1 MSIEKQTQLV
11 LSKMGIQPVPAE
23 KSLETFYEVRDSYKR
38 QGKKVFKY
46 EFLDEEYKKNGLII
60 VPITDVHLGS
70 KHANVPY
77 FKAFCE
83 YILKTPNCV
92 TILNGDL
99 AETATKISVGA
110 GMFEEDIP
118 IPAQLQALYEILKP
132 LADAGKILGVGPGNH
147 EERVYQMIGINPME
161 ILAEKLNVPYFG
173 YQGFFN
179 VVVDKIS
186 YKISFFH
193 GTGGGATIGSKASSA
208 ERMNKVVLA
217 DLYFSGHTHGRQ
229 YHKDVLYIFDDE
241 LDELVP
247 MIRTYVVGGSFVE
260 YWGGYAEMK
269 ALAPTITGAV
279 RIELRPDT
287 KDIRVIM

>member
-11 LSKMGIQPVPAE
+11 LSKMGIQPVPVE
-23 KSLETFYEVRDSYKR
+23 KSLETFYGVRDSYKR
-38 QGKKVFKY
+38 QGKKVLKY
-46 EFLDEEYKKNGLII
+46 VFNDEVYKLNGLTI

-83 YILKTPNCV
+83 YILSTPNCV

-118 IPAQLQALYEILKP
+118 IPAQLNALYEILKP

-161 ILAEKLNVPYFG
+161 LLAEKLEVPYFG

-179 VVVDKIS
+179 IVVNDIS
-186 YKISFFH
+186 YKVSFFH
-193 GTGGGATIGSKASSA
+193 GTGGGATNASKTASS

-229 YHKDVLYIFDDE
+229 YHKDLIYQFDEE

-247 MIRTYVVGGSFVE
+247 WIRTYVVGGSFLE
-260 YWGGYAEMK
+260 YWGGYSEMK
-269 ALAPTITGAV
+269 ALAPSITGAV

-287 KDIRVIM
+287 KDIRVFI